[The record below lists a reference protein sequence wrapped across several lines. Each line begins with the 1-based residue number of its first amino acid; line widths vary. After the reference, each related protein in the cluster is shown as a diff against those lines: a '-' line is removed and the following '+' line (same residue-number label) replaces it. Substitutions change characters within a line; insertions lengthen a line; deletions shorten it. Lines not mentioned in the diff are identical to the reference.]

1 MDMEKTIV
9 ESINNIEHELGKI
22 SGESAANKINN
33 DREFKQLRE
42 TLERTTSQ
50 LELKND
56 KLDQIL
62 NKLIHRTDNQDELLR
77 DHGRQLESIQEVLR
91 KFTDISQQLDNHD
104 QRITTLE
111 NTTHDSIEIRK
122 ERIKTWGAIIASIVA
137 AAGSIIAIVVSTCL

>member
-42 TLERTTSQ
+42 TLERTTFQ

-62 NKLIHRTDNQDELLR
+62 N
-77 DHGRQLESIQEVLR
+77 
-91 KFTDISQQLDNHD
+91 
-104 QRITTLE
+104 
-111 NTTHDSIEIRK
+111 
-122 ERIKTWGAIIASIVA
+122 
-137 AAGSIIAIVVSTCL
+137 